1 MKKPFFVLLLLA
13 LVSCVNYDDEIRD
26 LNEEVELLKKKNIA
40 QDLVVDELE
49 SEVSSIKQRQ
59 ADDANKLT
67 SEIRQL
73 AKATLEEDLI
83 WYIKNRET
91 FKPETRLVAMFKLC
105 SYVLPKVI
113 AVHQT
118 ENEPMSW

>member
-1 MKKPFFVLLLLA
+1 MDTLIKPRKKYGGRTKGTP
-13 LVSCVNYDDEIRD
+13 
-26 LNEEVELLKKKNIA
+26 
-40 QDLVVDELE
+40 
-49 SEVSSIKQRQ
+49 
-59 ADDANKLT
+59 NKLT

-73 AKATLEEDLI
+73 AKTTLEEDLI
-83 WYIKNRET
+83 WYIQNRET

-118 ENEPMSW
+118 ENEPFRF

>member
-73 AKATLEEDLI
+73 AKATLE
-83 WYIKNRET
+83 
-91 FKPETRLVAMFKLC
+91 
-105 SYVLPKVI
+105 
-113 AVHQT
+113 
-118 ENEPMSW
+118 

>member
-1 MKKPFFVLLLLA
+1 MDTLTQPRKKYGGRTKGTP
-13 LVSCVNYDDEIRD
+13 
-26 LNEEVELLKKKNIA
+26 
-40 QDLVVDELE
+40 
-49 SEVSSIKQRQ
+49 
-59 ADDANKLT
+59 NKLT

-73 AKATLEEDLI
+73 AKTTLEEDLI
-83 WYIKNRET
+83 WYTQNRET

-118 ENEPMSW
+118 ENEPYSW